1 MSLVS
6 PGGKVFFQALLKLG
20 HQYSTSVSGLVRNIL
35 LDFCWEESDMNRAE
49 LYEGSK
55 GQKDVQFS
63 KAITIEVTA
72 EVLTLSRP
80 GIIHLCLEDVAVDFP
95 LEAPNL

>member
-20 HQYSTSVSGLVRNIL
+20 HRYSAQLGLVRNIL

-72 EVLTLSRP
+72 EVLMLSSP